1 MSAIRK
7 AYALSV
13 LSMIGLL
20 ALIIIWNGWLASEQG
35 VPVSFELAVFCLPL
49 LFLLRGAL
57 NGKRGTHVSLMVL
70 AFFYFM
76 AGIWHIVEP
85 SERGYGIAMVVLSLG
100 LYLGGYFYA
109 KSHDKIAQARL
120 DAESVATSDSAIPP
134 TSDSK

>member
-1 MSAIRK
+1 MSAIKK

-20 ALIIIWNGWLASEQG
+20 VLVIAWNGWGAAEQG
-35 VPVSFELAVFCLPL
+35 VPVSFELAVFCIPL
-49 LFLLRGAL
+49 LFFLRGTL
-57 NGKRGTHVSLMVL
+57 NGKRGTHVSLMVV
-70 AFFYFM
+70 AFFYFL

-85 SERGYGIAMVVLSLG
+85 SERYYGIAMVVLSFG

-120 DAESVATSDSAIPP
+120 DAELSTKSE
-134 TSDSK
+134 

>member
-1 MSAIRK
+1 MSAIKK

-20 ALIIIWNGWLASEQG
+20 VLIIVWNGWLAKEQG
-35 VPVSFELAVFCLPL
+35 VPVSFELAIFCLPL
-49 LFLLRGAL
+49 LFFLRGTL
-57 NGKRGTHVSLMVL
+57 NGKRGTHVTLMVL
-70 AFFYFM
+70 AFFYFL

-85 SERGYGIAMVVLSLG
+85 SERNYGVAMVALSFG

-120 DAESVATSDSAIPP
+120 DAEIAAKSE
-134 TSDSK
+134 